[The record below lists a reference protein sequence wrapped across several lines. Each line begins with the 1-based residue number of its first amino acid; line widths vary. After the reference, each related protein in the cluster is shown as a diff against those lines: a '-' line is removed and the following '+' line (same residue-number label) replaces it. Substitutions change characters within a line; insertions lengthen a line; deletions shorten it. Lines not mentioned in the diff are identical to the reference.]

1 MNKGTNRSCWAS
13 LALVSTAGLLSACA
27 SPQVGHDVVVERP
40 SVQGPVAVSA
50 DQLFDAADHD
60 GNGYLTPLDVEPL
73 GLGGNWHTLDLN
85 GDGHLSR
92 QEFRAQFATPL
103 VQSTLTLPN
112 DLRTTQPVVDDS
124 YRLPPEP
131 ASERYH
137 PAPSDA
143 PTPATISVPDNAPIE
158 VPLLIDDDAAAGDGM
173 SDGEGTASGSAN

>member
-13 LALVSTAGLLSACA
+13 LALLSTAGLLSACA
-27 SPQVGHDVVVERP
+27 SPQ
-40 SVQGPVAVSA
+40 
-50 DQLFDAADHD
+50 LFDAADHD
-60 GNGYLTPLDVEPL
+60 GKGYLTPLDVEPL

-92 QEFRAQFATPL
+92 QEFRAQFASPL

-131 ASERYH
+131 PSQRYH

-158 VPLLIDDDAAAGDGM
+158 VPVLMDDDAAAGMD
-173 SDGEGTASGSAN
+173 EGAASGSAN